1 MIWTFWFSVWIVEW
15 DCTIRMI
22 PVSRDTIIFPSSRT
36 VLPCISLS
44 VIRSKA
50 NCGFGTDNNE
60 ELRLISK
67 LKVEVSAIE
76 AEFCTIMEKNGL
88 KSSFF

>member
-1 MIWTFWFSVWIVEW
+1 M
-15 DCTIRMI
+15 
-22 PVSRDTIIFPSSRT
+22 
-36 VLPCISLS
+36 PCISLS

-50 NCGFGTDNNE
+50 NGGFGADNNE
-60 ELRLISK
+60 ELWLISK

-88 KSSFF
+88 KSGDKILIFKQNLSIL